1 MQIPHH
7 LQAPQLTGQAN
18 RISEAFGAA
27 VWLRTQ
33 LRRHRHFALKNLET
47 RLLEPIRQGQYV
59 LARTGR
65 TGSATRWPCCCTPTQ
80 RLVPSQYLHDPS
92 AALPASDWC
101 SGDRLWLIDWV
112 SPFGQ
117 SWPLR
122 HPMLALFER
131 QTARSL
137 MRHPRAS
144 ATRRRTWRGEG
155 CTQDAAHAW
164 WRERPIREL
173 SGNNGVVAGCNALGA
188 DRSSR
193 THAPRLRIHLI
204 PRAMA
209 QCKAR

>member
-27 VWLRTQ
+27 VWLWMQ
-33 LRRHRHFALKNLET
+33 LPRHRHFALKNLET

-59 LARTGR
+59 LACTGR
-65 TGSATRWPCCCTPTQ
+65 QNGQRDPVALLLYARLSARAET
-80 RLVPSQYLHDPS
+80 QYLHDPS

-144 ATRRRTWRGEG
+144 ATQVNTWRGEG

-164 WRERPIREL
+164 WRERPILNRPGRTALWPVATHWEPTVPAEL
-173 SGNNGVVAGCNALGA
+173 MYHGSA
-188 DRSSR
+188 S
-193 THAPRLRIHLI
+193 T
-204 PRAMA
+204 
-209 QCKAR
+209 